1 MSNSATPWTVAAQAP
16 PSMGF
21 SRQEYQSG
29 LPFPFRGDVPNPG
42 IKSMSP
48 ALMGR
53 FFTTEPP
60 GKPVTPIYNEILL
73 RHKEEQNGF
82 ICSDVVMCSDV

>member
-1 MSNSATPWTVAAQAP
+1 MKVAQSCQTLATPWTVAHKAP
-16 PSMGF
+16 LSMGF
-21 SRQEYQSG
+21 SRQEYCSE
-29 LPFPFRGDVPNPG
+29 LPFPSPGDVPTPG

-53 FFTTEPP
+53 FFTSEPP
-60 GKPVTPIYNEILL
+60 GKPVAPIYKEILL

-82 ICSDVVMCSDV
+82 ICSDV